1 MNQEQRRA
9 YLKRIGIEKEP
20 PVSRESLEK
29 LLKAH
34 LENIPFENLDV
45 YDFGRVPSLE
55 EAALFDKVVA
65 HHRGGFC
72 FELNTLFA
80 RLLESL
86 GFQVYPVAV
95 RVLWNKDFFPP
106 VAHMALIVSLEKE
119 KYFCDVG
126 YGGPGPKGLMLLEE
140 SARRVSG
147 ETFRMTCVEGDIRID
162 RLHHEEWKA
171 LLRFTDCPMRWED
184 VQVLNFYCARSE
196 NILFTRRRVLN
207 LCTPMGSKALMDMEL
222 TVADCGE
229 KKQTVYR
236 DLKELEAG
244 LEKEF
249 GITVSLAESS
259 RKEDCLFG

>member
-1 MNQEQRRA
+1 MNQEQRKA
-9 YLKRIGIEKEP
+9 YLKRIGIAEEP
-20 PVSRESLEK
+20 PVNRDSLGR
-29 LLKAH
+29 LIQAH

-45 YDFGRVPSLE
+45 FDFGQIPSLE
-55 EAALFDKVVA
+55 KDALFDKIVTRQ
-65 HHRGGFC
+65 RGGYC

-80 RLLESL
+80 GLLEDL

-95 RVLWNKDFFPP
+95 RVLWNKDFLPP
-106 VAHMALIVSLEKE
+106 VAHTALIVCLGKE

-147 ETFRMTCVEGDIRID
+147 ETFRMTSTEGDIQID

-171 LLRFTDCPMRWED
+171 LLRFTDRPVYWED
-184 VQVLNFYCARSE
+184 LEVLNFYCARSE
-196 NILFTRRRVLN
+196 NILFTRKRVLN

-222 TVADCGE
+222 TVTDCGV

-236 DLKELEAG
+236 NLKELEEG
-244 LEKEF
+244 LKKEF
-249 GITVSLAESS
+249 GISVSLENPS
-259 RKEDCLFG
+259 